1 MKKILLLLCLF
12 LGMQTYAQ
20 DEVRELTTV
29 IKVTP
34 SSSERFDVAQLQL
47 ELNGQ
52 GMPENG
58 FVWDATSSSFKGKL
72 SYNPYEDNFI
82 RLYMPDQSISYE
94 GPIHFDFGNPEITT
108 VEVNADFSPYHYV
121 SFTSGSPEDYNVE
134 LDYIELSDGSSWNS
148 SYPGVQTRQM
158 DDGEFL
164 RAEEYS
170 YELSAFTPEGISVA
184 VKNGKVTVEDEDVAV
199 ITAEKLDDMTLV
211 TFQVKD
217 AEGKPGEAE
226 VILLQA
232 NLDLSTDEQGSVQG
246 YLQPGTYY
254 YYPEMEGNY
263 LASPATDLATFTASG
278 KTTTVDYSFQDKGYK
293 PVVFRTE
300 GDVQSGSLTISPV
313 GMEYDEFYV
322 NNIDFPYTVYMVD
335 GLYKY
340 GVQPAYNP
348 PMYFEVEHG
357 LVNTAENRDVVCA
370 FHSSD
375 YGTMRF
381 KLKGAEEGH
390 YYGIHVRRGE
400 DGWSTGFNQI
410 DEENGVSGMWEAE
423 LGLKTGAYTYALER
437 QDYATQQVDFLTLG
451 AFDMEEQQEVE
462 IDLSK
467 TESVPVEV
475 SVANL
480 PDFMEGRSFTCEV
493 STSRGERLWQFRIES
508 GETKFRTRLPEG
520 EYVFNWNSYSSYSG
534 EDGIELDYVA
544 HETVEGVSDKVV
556 LDFSRLAYA
565 RVKTVVHDGLEAD
578 YCNVSTGGDFITE
591 IEFEGSS
598 MATYVILDPG
608 QYDIQATA
616 SDYEGVDVHVSDLQA
631 VTLEAGRLT
640 DVELNI
646 DRKQEGILVELEV
659 ENVKGHNLAGA
670 TVTLNGKVYR
680 TNASGYLTLADVRGD
695 EIRMK
700 VEAEGY
706 LPFEKVYAVSD
717 IYRYV
722 GETYMNVVL
731 MPKGGSSVSAVETDG
746 LLSVERTV
754 VDGRIVISNATD
766 KVWNVR
772 LVSLSGAVVAQD
784 EVPAGTT
791 ELQVGHLR
799 KGMYLLNLYR
809 DGIQKTIKVI
819 KK

>member
-134 LDYIELSDGSSWNS
+134 LDYIELSDGSSWNN

-423 LGLKTGAYTYALER
+423 LGLKTGTYTYALER

-451 AFDMEEQQEVE
+451 SFDMEEQQEVE

-467 TESVPVEV
+467 AESVPVEV

-480 PDFMEGRSFTCEV
+480 PDFMERRSFTCEV
-493 STSRGERLWQFRIES
+493 STSRGENLWQFRLER
-508 GETKFRTRLPEG
+508 GETKFQTRLPKG
-520 EYVFNWNSYSSYSG
+520 EYVFNWTSYSSYSG
-534 EDGIELDYVA
+534 EDGIEFDYVT

-565 RVKTVVHDGLEAD
+565 CVKTVVPDGLEAD

-598 MATYVILDPG
+598 TATYVILDPS
-608 QYDIQATA
+608 QYDMQATA
-616 SDYEGVDVHVSDLQA
+616 SDYEGFDVHISDLQA

-646 DRKQEGILVELEV
+646 DRKQEGILVKLEV
-659 ENVKGHNLAGA
+659 EDVKGHNLAGA

-731 MPKGGSSVSAVETDG
+731 VSKGGSSVSAVETDG

>member
-12 LGMQTYAQ
+12 LGMQVYAQ

-34 SSSERFDVAQLQL
+34 SSSGRFDVAQLQL

-94 GPIHFDFGNPEITT
+94 GPIVFDFGNPEITT

-121 SFTSGSPEDYNVE
+121 SFTSGSPEDYTVT
-134 LDYIELSDGSSWNS
+134 LDYLGLSDGSASGQS
-148 SYPGVQTRQM
+148 MPGVVTQRM

-170 YELSAFTPEGISVA
+170 YELSAFTP

-199 ITAEKLDDMTLV
+199 VTPEKLDDMTLV

-217 AEGKPGEAE
+217 AEGKPAEAE

-263 LASPATDLATFTASG
+263 LASPATDFATFTASG
-278 KTTTVDYSFQDKGYK
+278 NTTTVDYSFQDKGYK
-293 PVVFRTE
+293 PVTFRME
-300 GDVQSGSLTISPV
+300 GDVHSGSLTISPV

-340 GVQPAYNP
+340 GVQPVYNP
-348 PMYFEVEHG
+348 PMYFEAEHG
-357 LVNTAENRDVVCA
+357 LVNTAESRDVVCS

-381 KLKGAEEGH
+381 KLKGAEEGY
-390 YYGIHVRRGE
+390 YYGIHAMREE
-400 DGWSTGFNQI
+400 DGWSTGFNPV
-410 DEENGVSGMWEAE
+410 DEGNGVSAVWEAE

-437 QDYATQQVDFLTLG
+437 QEYATNQVEFLTLG
-451 AFDMEEQQEVE
+451 SFDMEKQQEVE

-467 TESVPVEV
+467 VESVSVEV

-493 STSRGERLWQFRIES
+493 TTPRGERLWSYRIER

-520 EYVFNWNSYSSYSG
+520 EYVFNWTSYSTYSG
-534 EDGIELDYVA
+534 EDGIEFDYVV

-565 RVKTVVHDGLEAD
+565 RVNTVVPDGLEAD
-578 YCNVSTGGDFITE
+578 YGNVLSKGDFITDMD
-591 IEFEGSS
+591 FEGSGT
-598 MATYVILDPG
+598 TYVILAPG
-608 QYDIQATA
+608 QYEMQAVG
-616 SDYEGVDVHVSDLQA
+616 SNYEGFDMHISDLKP
-631 VTLEAGRLT
+631 VTLEAGHLT
-640 DVELNI
+640 DVVLNI
-646 DRKQEGILVELEV
+646 DRKQEGILVELDV
-659 ENVKGHNLAGA
+659 EDVKGHNLAGA
-670 TVTLNGKVYR
+670 TVTLNGEVYR

-706 LPFEKVYAVSD
+706 LPFEKVYAVND
-717 IYRYV
+717 VYRYI
-722 GETYMNVVL
+722 GGTYMTVVL
-731 MPKGGSSVSAVETDG
+731 EPKGGSSVSAVETDG
-746 LLSVERTV
+746 LLTVERTV

-784 EVPAGTT
+784 EVPTGTT
-791 ELQVGHLR
+791 ELQAGHLR

>member
-20 DEVRELTTV
+20 DEMRELTTV

-94 GPIHFDFGNPEITT
+94 GPIHFDFGNPEFTT

-121 SFTSGSPEDYNVE
+121 SFTSGSPEDYTVT
-134 LDYIELSDGSSWNS
+134 LDYLGLSDGSASGQS
-148 SYPGVQTRQM
+148 MPGVVTQRM

-199 ITAEKLDDMTLV
+199 VTPEKLDDMTLV

-217 AEGKPGEAE
+217 AEGKPAEAE

-263 LASPATDLATFTASG
+263 LASPATDFATFTASG
-278 KTTTVDYSFQDKGYK
+278 NTTTVDYSFQDKGYK
-293 PVVFRTE
+293 PVTFRME

-348 PMYFEVEHG
+348 PMYFEAEHG
-357 LVNTAENRDVVCA
+357 LVNTAESRDVVCS

-390 YYGIHVRRGE
+390 YYGIHVRRGK

-410 DEENGVSGMWEAE
+410 DGEDGFSGMWVAE
-423 LGLKTGAYTYALER
+423 LGLKTGSYTYALER

-451 AFDMEEQQEVE
+451 SFDMEEQQEVE

-467 TESVPVEV
+467 VESVPVEV

-480 PDFMEGRSFTCEV
+480 PDFMEGRLFTCEV
-493 STSRGERLWQFRIES
+493 STPRGENLWQFRLER
-508 GETKFRTRLPEG
+508 GETTFQTRLPEG
-520 EYVFNWNSYSSYSG
+520 EYVFNWTSYSSYSG
-534 EDGIELDYVA
+534 VDNVEFDYVV
-544 HETVEGVSDKVV
+544 HENIGGVSDKVV
-556 LDFSRLAYA
+556 LDFSRLSYA
-565 RVKTVVHDGLEAD
+565 RVNTVVPNGLEAD
-578 YCNVSTGGDFITE
+578 YGNVLSKGDFITDMD
-591 IEFEGSS
+591 FEGSGT
-598 MATYVILDPG
+598 TYVILAPG
-608 QYDIQATA
+608 QYEMQAVG
-616 SDYEGVDVHVSDLQA
+616 SNYEGFDMHISDLKP
-631 VTLEAGRLT
+631 VTLEAGHLT
-640 DVELNI
+640 DVVLNI
-646 DRKQEGILVELEV
+646 DRKQEGILIELEV
-659 ENVKGHNLAGA
+659 EDVKGHNLDGV
-670 TVTLNGKVYR
+670 TVTLNGEVYR

-706 LPFEKVYAVSD
+706 LPFEKVYAVND
-717 IYRYV
+717 VYRYI
-722 GETYMNVVL
+722 GGTYMTVVL
-731 MPKGGSSVSAVETDG
+731 EPKGGSSVSAVETDG
-746 LLSVERTV
+746 LLTVERTV

-784 EVPAGTT
+784 EAPTGTT
-791 ELQVGHLR
+791 ELQAGHLR

>member
-1 MKKILLLLCLF
+1 MCLF

-20 DEVRELTTV
+20 DEMRELTTV

-94 GPIHFDFGNPEITT
+94 GPIVFDFGNPEITT

-121 SFTSGSPEDYNVE
+121 SFTSGSPEDYTVT
-134 LDYIELSDGSSWNS
+134 LDYLGLSDGSASGQS
-148 SYPGVQTRQM
+148 MPGVVTQRM

-475 SVANL
+475 SVVNL

-565 RVKTVVHDGLEAD
+565 RVKTVVPDGLEAD

>member
-20 DEVRELTTV
+20 DEMRELTTV

-94 GPIHFDFGNPEITT
+94 GPIVFDFGNPEITT

-121 SFTSGSPEDYNVE
+121 SFTSGSPEDYTVT
-134 LDYIELSDGSSWNS
+134 LDYLGLSDGSASGQS
-148 SYPGVQTRQM
+148 MPGVVTQRM

-199 ITAEKLDDMTLV
+199 VTPEKLDDMTLV

-217 AEGKPGEAE
+217 AEGKPAEAE

-263 LASPATDLATFTASG
+263 LASPATDFATFTASG
-278 KTTTVDYSFQDKGYK
+278 NTTTVDYSFQDKGYK
-293 PVVFRTE
+293 PVTFRME

-348 PMYFEVEHG
+348 PMYFEAEHG
-357 LVNTAENRDVVCA
+357 LVNTAESRDVVCS

-390 YYGIHVRRGE
+390 YYGIHVRRGK

-410 DEENGVSGMWEAE
+410 DGEDGFSGMWVAE
-423 LGLKTGAYTYALER
+423 LGLKTGSYTYALER

-451 AFDMEEQQEVE
+451 SFDMEEQQEVE

-467 TESVPVEV
+467 VESVPVEV

-493 STSRGERLWQFRIES
+493 TTPRGEGLWSYRIER

-520 EYVFNWNSYSSYSG
+520 EYVFNWTSYSTYSG
-534 EDGIELDYVA
+534 EDGIEFDYVV

-565 RVKTVVHDGLEAD
+565 RVNTVVPDGLEAD
-578 YCNVSTGGDFITE
+578 YGNVLSKGDFITDMD
-591 IEFEGSS
+591 FEGSGT
-598 MATYVILDPG
+598 TYVILAPG
-608 QYDIQATA
+608 QYEMQAVG
-616 SDYEGVDVHVSDLQA
+616 SNYEGFDMHISDLKP
-631 VTLEAGRLT
+631 VTLEAGHLT
-640 DVELNI
+640 DVVLNI

-659 ENVKGHNLAGA
+659 EDVKGHNLAGA
-670 TVTLNGKVYR
+670 TVTLNGEVYR
-680 TNASGYLTLADVRGD
+680 TNASGYLTLADVSGD

-706 LPFEKVYAVSD
+706 LPFEKVYAVND
-717 IYRYV
+717 VYRYI
-722 GETYMNVVL
+722 GGTYMTVVL
-731 MPKGGSSVSAVETDG
+731 EPKGGSSVSAVETDG
-746 LLSVERTV
+746 LLTVERTV

-784 EVPAGTT
+784 EAPTGTT
-791 ELQVGHLR
+791 ELQAGHLR

>member
-1 MKKILLLLCLF
+1 MKKVLLLLCLF

-565 RVKTVVHDGLEAD
+565 RVKTVVPDGLEAD

>member
-1 MKKILLLLCLF
+1 M
-12 LGMQTYAQ
+12 
-20 DEVRELTTV
+20 
-29 IKVTP
+29 
-34 SSSERFDVAQLQL
+34 
-47 ELNGQ
+47 
-52 GMPENG
+52 
-58 FVWDATSSSFKGKL
+58 
-72 SYNPYEDNFI
+72 
-82 RLYMPDQSISYE
+82 
-94 GPIHFDFGNPEITT
+94 
-108 VEVNADFSPYHYV
+108 
-121 SFTSGSPEDYNVE
+121 
-134 LDYIELSDGSSWNS
+134 
-148 SYPGVQTRQM
+148 
-158 DDGEFL
+158 
-164 RAEEYS
+164 
-170 YELSAFTPEGISVA
+170 
-184 VKNGKVTVEDEDVAV
+184 
-199 ITAEKLDDMTLV
+199 
-211 TFQVKD
+211 
-217 AEGKPGEAE
+217 
-226 VILLQA
+226 
-232 NLDLSTDEQGSVQG
+232 
-246 YLQPGTYY
+246 
-254 YYPEMEGNY
+254 
-263 LASPATDLATFTASG
+263 ASPATDLATFTASG

-565 RVKTVVHDGLEAD
+565 RVKTVVPDGLEAD

>member
-20 DEVRELTTV
+20 DEMRELTTV

-94 GPIHFDFGNPEITT
+94 GPIVFDFGNPEITT

-121 SFTSGSPEDYNVE
+121 SFTSGSPEDYTVT
-134 LDYIELSDGSSWNS
+134 LDYLGLSDGSASGQS
-148 SYPGVQTRQM
+148 MPGVVTQRM

-199 ITAEKLDDMTLV
+199 VTPEKLDDMTLV

-217 AEGKPGEAE
+217 AEGKPAEAE

-263 LASPATDLATFTASG
+263 LASPATDFATFTASG
-278 KTTTVDYSFQDKGYK
+278 NTTTVDYSFQDKGYK
-293 PVVFRTE
+293 PVTFRME

-348 PMYFEVEHG
+348 PMYFEAEHG
-357 LVNTAENRDVVCA
+357 LVNTAESRDVVCS

-390 YYGIHVRRGE
+390 YYGIHVRRGK

-410 DEENGVSGMWEAE
+410 DGEDGFSGMWVAE
-423 LGLKTGAYTYALER
+423 LGLKTGSYTYALER

-451 AFDMEEQQEVE
+451 SFDMEEQQEVE

-467 TESVPVEV
+467 VESVPVEV

-493 STSRGERLWQFRIES
+493 TTPRGERLWSYRIER

-520 EYVFNWNSYSSYSG
+520 EYVFNWTSYSTYSG
-534 EDGIELDYVA
+534 EDGIEFDYVV

-565 RVKTVVHDGLEAD
+565 RVNTVVPDGLEAD
-578 YCNVSTGGDFITE
+578 YGNVLSKGDFITDMD
-591 IEFEGSS
+591 FEGSGT
-598 MATYVILDPG
+598 TYVILAPG
-608 QYDIQATA
+608 QYEMQAVG
-616 SDYEGVDVHVSDLQA
+616 SNYEGFDMHISDLKP
-631 VTLEAGRLT
+631 VTLEAGHLT
-640 DVELNI
+640 DVVLNI

-659 ENVKGHNLAGA
+659 EDVKGHNLAGA
-670 TVTLNGKVYR
+670 TVTLNGEVYR

-706 LPFEKVYAVSD
+706 LPFEKVYAVND
-717 IYRYV
+717 VYRYI
-722 GETYMNVVL
+722 GGTYMTVVL
-731 MPKGGSSVSAVETDG
+731 EPKGGSSVSAVETDG
-746 LLSVERTV
+746 LLTVERTV

-772 LVSLSGAVVAQD
+772 LVSLSGAVVTQD
-784 EVPAGTT
+784 EAPTGTT
-791 ELQVGHLR
+791 ELQAGHLR

>member
-565 RVKTVVHDGLEAD
+565 RVKTVVPDGLEAD

-598 MATYVILDPG
+598 TATYVILDPG

>member
-94 GPIHFDFGNPEITT
+94 GPILFDFYNPEITT
-108 VEVNADFSPYHYV
+108 VEVDADFSPYHYV

-134 LDYIELSDGSSWNS
+134 LDYIGLSDGSSWNS
-148 SYPGVQTRQM
+148 SYPGVQIRQM
-158 DDGEFL
+158 DDGEYL
-164 RAEEYS
+164 RTGEYI
-170 YELSAFTPEGISVA
+170 YELSAFTPEGISVD
-184 VKNGKVTVEDEDVAV
+184 VKNGNVTVEDEDVAV

-293 PVVFRTE
+293 PVTFRTE
-300 GDVQSGSLTISPV
+300 GDVQSGSLIISPV
-313 GMEYDEFYV
+313 GMEYNEFYV

-400 DGWSTGFNQI
+400 DSWSTGFNQI

-534 EDGIELDYVA
+534 EDGIEFDYVT
-544 HETVEGVSDKVV
+544 HETVEGVSDKVA

-565 RVKTVVHDGLEAD
+565 RVKTVVPDGLEAD

-598 MATYVILDPG
+598 TATYVILDPG

-631 VTLEAGRLT
+631 VTLEAGRLS

-746 LLSVERTV
+746 PLSVERTV

>member
-94 GPIHFDFGNPEITT
+94 GPIVFDFGNPEITT

-121 SFTSGSPEDYNVE
+121 SFTSGSPEDYTVT
-134 LDYIELSDGSSWNS
+134 LDYLGLSDGSASGQS
-148 SYPGVQTRQM
+148 MPGVVTQRM

-199 ITAEKLDDMTLV
+199 VTPEKLDDMTLV

-217 AEGKPGEAE
+217 AEGKPAEAE

-263 LASPATDLATFTASG
+263 LASPATDFATFTASG
-278 KTTTVDYSFQDKGYK
+278 NTTTVDYSFQDKGYK
-293 PVVFRTE
+293 PVTFRME
-300 GDVQSGSLTISPV
+300 GDVHSGSLTISPV

-340 GVQPAYNP
+340 GVQPVYNP
-348 PMYFEVEHG
+348 PMYFEAEHG
-357 LVNTAENRDVVCA
+357 LVNTAESRDVVCS

-381 KLKGAEEGH
+381 KLKGAEEGY
-390 YYGIHVRRGE
+390 YYGIHAMREE
-400 DGWSTGFNQI
+400 DGWSTGFNPV
-410 DEENGVSGMWEAE
+410 DEGNGVSAVWEAE

-437 QDYATQQVDFLTLG
+437 QEYATNQVEFLTLG
-451 AFDMEEQQEVE
+451 SFDMEKQQEVE

-467 TESVPVEV
+467 VESVSVEV

-493 STSRGERLWQFRIES
+493 TTPRGERLWSYRIER

-520 EYVFNWNSYSSYSG
+520 EYVFNWTSYSTYSG
-534 EDGIELDYVA
+534 EDGIEFDYVV

-565 RVKTVVHDGLEAD
+565 RVNTVVPDGLEAD
-578 YCNVSTGGDFITE
+578 YGNVLSKGDFITDMD
-591 IEFEGSS
+591 FEGSGT
-598 MATYVILDPG
+598 TYVILAPG
-608 QYDIQATA
+608 QYEMQAVG
-616 SDYEGVDVHVSDLQA
+616 SNYEGFDMHISDLKP
-631 VTLEAGRLT
+631 VTLEAGHLT
-640 DVELNI
+640 DVVLNI

-659 ENVKGHNLAGA
+659 EDVKGHNLAGA
-670 TVTLNGKVYR
+670 TVTLNGEVYR

-706 LPFEKVYAVSD
+706 LPFEKVYAVND
-717 IYRYV
+717 VYRYI
-722 GETYMNVVL
+722 GGTYMTVVL
-731 MPKGGSSVSAVETDG
+731 EPKGGSSVSAVETDG
-746 LLSVERTV
+746 LLTVERTV

-784 EVPAGTT
+784 EAPTGTT
-791 ELQVGHLR
+791 ELQAGHLR

>member
-313 GMEYDEFYV
+313 GMGYDEFYV

-565 RVKTVVHDGLEAD
+565 RVKTVVPDGLEAD

>member
-12 LGMQTYAQ
+12 LGMQVYAQ

-34 SSSERFDVAQLQL
+34 SSSGRFDVAQLQL

-94 GPIHFDFGNPEITT
+94 GPIVFDFGNPEITT

-121 SFTSGSPEDYNVE
+121 SFTSGSPEDYTVT
-134 LDYIELSDGSSWNS
+134 LDYLGLSDGSASGQS
-148 SYPGVQTRQM
+148 MPGVVTQRM

-199 ITAEKLDDMTLV
+199 VTPEKLDDMTLV

-217 AEGKPGEAE
+217 AEGKPAEAE

-263 LASPATDLATFTASG
+263 LASPATDFATFTASG
-278 KTTTVDYSFQDKGYK
+278 NTTTVDYSFQDKGYK
-293 PVVFRTE
+293 PVTFRME

-348 PMYFEVEHG
+348 PMYFEAEHG
-357 LVNTAENRDVVCA
+357 LVNTAESRDVVCS

-390 YYGIHVRRGE
+390 YYGIHVRRGK

-410 DEENGVSGMWEAE
+410 DGEDGFSGMWVAE
-423 LGLKTGAYTYALER
+423 LGLKTGSYTYALER

-451 AFDMEEQQEVE
+451 SFDMEEQQEVE

-467 TESVPVEV
+467 VESVPVEV

-493 STSRGERLWQFRIES
+493 TTPRGERLWSYRIER

-520 EYVFNWNSYSSYSG
+520 EYVFNWTSYSTYSG
-534 EDGIELDYVA
+534 EDGIEFDYVV

-565 RVKTVVHDGLEAD
+565 RVNTVVPDGLEAD
-578 YCNVSTGGDFITE
+578 YGNVLSKGDFITDMD
-591 IEFEGSS
+591 FEGSGT
-598 MATYVILDPG
+598 TYVILAPG
-608 QYDIQATA
+608 QYEMQAVG
-616 SDYEGVDVHVSDLQA
+616 SNYEGFDMHISDLKP
-631 VTLEAGRLT
+631 VTLEAGHLT
-640 DVELNI
+640 DVVLNI

-659 ENVKGHNLAGA
+659 EDVKGHNLAGA
-670 TVTLNGKVYR
+670 TVTLNGEVYR
-680 TNASGYLTLADVRGD
+680 TNASGYLTLADVSGD

-706 LPFEKVYAVSD
+706 LPFEKVYAVND
-717 IYRYV
+717 VYRYI
-722 GETYMNVVL
+722 GGTYMTVVL
-731 MPKGGSSVSAVETDG
+731 EPKGGSSVSAVETDG
-746 LLSVERTV
+746 LLTVERTV

-784 EVPAGTT
+784 EAPTGTT
-791 ELQVGHLR
+791 ELQAGHLR

>member
-20 DEVRELTTV
+20 DEMRELTTV

-94 GPIHFDFGNPEITT
+94 GPIVFDFGNPEITT

-121 SFTSGSPEDYNVE
+121 SFTSGSPEDYTVT
-134 LDYIELSDGSSWNS
+134 LDYLGLSDGSASGQS
-148 SYPGVQTRQM
+148 MPGVVTQRM

-199 ITAEKLDDMTLV
+199 VTPEKLDDMTLV

-217 AEGKPGEAE
+217 AEGKPAEAE

-263 LASPATDLATFTASG
+263 LASPATDFATFTASG
-278 KTTTVDYSFQDKGYK
+278 NTTTVDYSFQDKGYK
-293 PVVFRTE
+293 PVTFRME

-348 PMYFEVEHG
+348 PMYFEAEHG
-357 LVNTAENRDVVCA
+357 LVNTAESRDVVCS

-390 YYGIHVRRGE
+390 YYGIHVRRGK

-410 DEENGVSGMWEAE
+410 DGEDGFSGMWVAE
-423 LGLKTGAYTYALER
+423 LGLKTGSYTYALER

-451 AFDMEEQQEVE
+451 SFDMEEQQEVE

-467 TESVPVEV
+467 VESVPVEV

-493 STSRGERLWQFRIES
+493 TTPRGERLWSYRIER

-520 EYVFNWNSYSSYSG
+520 EYVFNWTSYSTYSG
-534 EDGIELDYVA
+534 EDGIEFDYVV

-565 RVKTVVHDGLEAD
+565 RVNTVVPDGLEAD
-578 YCNVSTGGDFITE
+578 YGNVLSKGDFITDMD
-591 IEFEGSS
+591 FEGSGT
-598 MATYVILDPG
+598 TYVILAPG
-608 QYDIQATA
+608 QYEMQAVG
-616 SDYEGVDVHVSDLQA
+616 SNYEGFDMHISDLKP
-631 VTLEAGRLT
+631 VTLEAGHLT
-640 DVELNI
+640 DVVLNI

-659 ENVKGHNLAGA
+659 EDVKGHNLAGA
-670 TVTLNGKVYR
+670 TVTLNGEVYR
-680 TNASGYLTLADVRGD
+680 TNASGYLTLADVSGD

-706 LPFEKVYAVSD
+706 LPFEKVYAVND
-717 IYRYV
+717 VYRYI
-722 GETYMNVVL
+722 GGTYMTVVL
-731 MPKGGSSVSAVETDG
+731 EPKGGSSVSAVETDG
-746 LLSVERTV
+746 LLTVERTV

-784 EVPAGTT
+784 EVPTGTT
-791 ELQVGHLR
+791 ELQAGHLR

>member
-467 TESVPVEV
+467 TERVPVEV

-565 RVKTVVHDGLEAD
+565 RVKTVVPDGLEAD

>member
-1 MKKILLLLCLF
+1 MCLF

-565 RVKTVVHDGLEAD
+565 RVKTVVPDGLEAD

>member
-467 TESVPVEV
+467 TESVPVKV

-565 RVKTVVHDGLEAD
+565 RVKTVVPDGLEAD

>member
-94 GPIHFDFGNPEITT
+94 GPILFDFGNPEITT

-134 LDYIELSDGSSWNS
+134 LDYIGLSDGSSWNS
-148 SYPGVQTRQM
+148 SYPGVQIRQM
-158 DDGEFL
+158 DDGEYL
-164 RAEEYS
+164 RTGEYI
-170 YELSAFTPEGISVA
+170 YELSAFTPEGISVD
-184 VKNGKVTVEDEDVAV
+184 VKNGNVTVEDEDVAV
-199 ITAEKLDDMTLV
+199 TTAEKLDDMTLV

-293 PVVFRTE
+293 PVTFRTE
-300 GDVQSGSLTISPV
+300 GDVQSGSLIISPV
-313 GMEYDEFYV
+313 GMEYNEFYV

-348 PMYFEVEHG
+348 PMYFEAEHG
-357 LVNTAENRDVVCA
+357 LVNTAESRDVVCS

-390 YYGIHVRRGE
+390 YYGIHVRRGK

-410 DEENGVSGMWEAE
+410 DGEDGFSGMWVAE
-423 LGLKTGAYTYALER
+423 LGLKTGSYTYALER

-451 AFDMEEQQEVE
+451 SFDMEEQQEVE

-467 TESVPVEV
+467 VESVPVEV

-493 STSRGERLWQFRIES
+493 STPRGENLWQFRLER
-508 GETKFRTRLPEG
+508 GETTFQTRLPEG
-520 EYVFNWNSYSSYSG
+520 EYVFNWTCYSSYSG
-534 EDGIELDYVA
+534 EDNVEFDYVT

-565 RVKTVVHDGLEAD
+565 RVRTVVPDGLEAD
-578 YCNVSTGGDFITE
+578 YCNVSSGRDFITE
-591 IEFEGSS
+591 IEFEGSGTV
-598 MATYVILDPG
+598 TYVILAPG
-608 QYDIQATA
+608 QYGIQATA
-616 SDYEGVDVHVSDLQA
+616 SNYDGFDLHMSDLQ
-631 VTLEAGRLT
+631 VVKLESGRLT

-646 DRKQEGILVELEV
+646 DRKQEGILLELDVEDV
-659 ENVKGHNLAGA
+659 EGRGLAKA
-670 TVTLNGKVYR
+670 TVTLNGEVYR

-706 LPFEKVYAVSD
+706 LPFEKVYAVND
-717 IYRYV
+717 VYRYI
-722 GETYMNVVL
+722 GGTYMTVVL
-731 MPKGGSSVSAVETDG
+731 EPKGGSSVSAVETDG
-746 LLSVERTV
+746 LLTVERTV

-784 EVPAGTT
+784 EVPTGTT
-791 ELQVGHLR
+791 ELQAGHLR

>member
-20 DEVRELTTV
+20 DEMRELTTV

-94 GPIHFDFGNPEITT
+94 GPIVFDFGNPEITT

-121 SFTSGSPEDYNVE
+121 SFTSGSPEDYTVT
-134 LDYIELSDGSSWNS
+134 LDYLGLSDGSASGQS
-148 SYPGVQTRQM
+148 MPGVVTQRM

-199 ITAEKLDDMTLV
+199 VTPEKLDDMTLV

-217 AEGKPGEAE
+217 AEGKPAEAE

-263 LASPATDLATFTASG
+263 LASPATDFATFTASG
-278 KTTTVDYSFQDKGYK
+278 NTTTVDYSFQDKGYK
-293 PVVFRTE
+293 PVTFRME

-348 PMYFEVEHG
+348 PMYFEAEHG
-357 LVNTAENRDVVCA
+357 LVNTAESRDVVCS

-390 YYGIHVRRGE
+390 YYGIHVRRGK

-410 DEENGVSGMWEAE
+410 DAEDGFSGMWVAE
-423 LGLKTGAYTYALER
+423 LGLKTGSYTYALER

-451 AFDMEEQQEVE
+451 SFDMEEQQEVE

-467 TESVPVEV
+467 VESVPVEV

-493 STSRGERLWQFRIES
+493 TTPRGERLWSYRIER

-520 EYVFNWNSYSSYSG
+520 EYVFNWTSYSTYSG
-534 EDGIELDYVA
+534 EDGIEFDYVV

-565 RVKTVVHDGLEAD
+565 RVNTVVPDGLEAD
-578 YCNVSTGGDFITE
+578 YGNVLSKGDFITDMD
-591 IEFEGSS
+591 FEGSGT
-598 MATYVILDPG
+598 TYVILAPG
-608 QYDIQATA
+608 QYEMQAVG
-616 SDYEGVDVHVSDLQA
+616 SNYEGFDMHISDLKP
-631 VTLEAGRLT
+631 VTLEAGHLT
-640 DVELNI
+640 DVVLNI

-659 ENVKGHNLAGA
+659 EDVKGHNLAGA
-670 TVTLNGKVYR
+670 TVTLNGEVYR

-706 LPFEKVYAVSD
+706 LPFEKVYAVND
-717 IYRYV
+717 VYRYI
-722 GETYMNVVL
+722 GGTYMTVVL
-731 MPKGGSSVSAVETDG
+731 EPKGGSSVSAVETDG
-746 LLSVERTV
+746 LLTVERTV

-784 EVPAGTT
+784 EAPTGTT
-791 ELQVGHLR
+791 ELQAGHLR

>member
-94 GPIHFDFGNPEITT
+94 GPIVFDFGNPEITT

-121 SFTSGSPEDYNVE
+121 SFTSGSPEDYTVT
-134 LDYIELSDGSSWNS
+134 LDYLGLSDGSASGQS
-148 SYPGVQTRQM
+148 MPGVVTQRM

-199 ITAEKLDDMTLV
+199 VTPEKLDDMTLV

-217 AEGKPGEAE
+217 AEGKPAEAE

-263 LASPATDLATFTASG
+263 LASPATDFATFTASG
-278 KTTTVDYSFQDKGYK
+278 NTTTVDYSFQDKGYK
-293 PVVFRTE
+293 PVTFRME

-348 PMYFEVEHG
+348 PMYFEAEHG
-357 LVNTAENRDVVCA
+357 LVNTAESRDVVCS

-390 YYGIHVRRGE
+390 YYGIHVRRGK

-410 DEENGVSGMWEAE
+410 DGEDGFSGMWVAE
-423 LGLKTGAYTYALER
+423 LGLKTGSYTYALER

-451 AFDMEEQQEVE
+451 SFDMEEQQEVE

-467 TESVPVEV
+467 VESVSVEV

-493 STSRGERLWQFRIES
+493 TTPRGERLWSYRIER

-520 EYVFNWNSYSSYSG
+520 EYVFNWTSYSTYSG
-534 EDGIELDYVA
+534 EDGIEFDYVV

-565 RVKTVVHDGLEAD
+565 RVNTVVPDGLEAD
-578 YCNVSTGGDFITE
+578 YCNVSSGGDFITE
-591 IEFEGSS
+591 IDFEGSGTV
-598 MATYVILDPG
+598 TYVILAPG
-608 QYDIQATA
+608 QYGIQATA
-616 SDYEGVDVHVSDLQA
+616 SNYDGFDLHISDLQ
-631 VTLEAGRLT
+631 VVKLESGRLT

-646 DRKQEGILVELEV
+646 DRKQEGILVELDV
-659 ENVKGHNLAGA
+659 EDVKGRGLAGA
-670 TVTLNGKVYR
+670 AVTLNGKVYR

-706 LPFEKVYAVSD
+706 LPFEKVYAVND
-717 IYRYV
+717 VYRYI
-722 GETYMNVVL
+722 GGTYMTVVL
-731 MPKGGSSVSAVETDG
+731 EPKGGSSVSAVETDG
-746 LLSVERTV
+746 LLTVERTV

-772 LVSLSGAVVAQD
+772 LVSLSGVIVAQD
-784 EVPAGTT
+784 EAPTGTT
-791 ELQVGHLR
+791 ELQAGHLR

>member
-47 ELNGQ
+47 KLNGQ

-565 RVKTVVHDGLEAD
+565 RVKTVVPDGLEAD

>member
-20 DEVRELTTV
+20 DEMRELTTV

-94 GPIHFDFGNPEITT
+94 GPIVFDFGNPEITT

-121 SFTSGSPEDYNVE
+121 SFTSGSPEDYTVT
-134 LDYIELSDGSSWNS
+134 LDYLGLSDGSASGQS
-148 SYPGVQTRQM
+148 MPGVVTQRM

-199 ITAEKLDDMTLV
+199 VTPEKLDDMTLV

-217 AEGKPGEAE
+217 AEGKPAEAE

-263 LASPATDLATFTASG
+263 LASPATDFATFTASG
-278 KTTTVDYSFQDKGYK
+278 NTTTVDYSFQDKGYK
-293 PVVFRTE
+293 PVTFRME
-300 GDVQSGSLTISPV
+300 GDVHSGSLTISPV

-348 PMYFEVEHG
+348 PMYFEAEHG
-357 LVNTAENRDVVCA
+357 LVNTAESRDVVCA

-390 YYGIHVRRGE
+390 YYGIHVRRGK

-410 DEENGVSGMWEAE
+410 DGEDGFSGMWVAE
-423 LGLKTGAYTYALER
+423 LGLKTESYTYALER

-451 AFDMEEQQEVE
+451 SFDMEEQQEVE

-467 TESVPVEV
+467 VESVPVEV

-493 STSRGERLWQFRIES
+493 STPRGENLWQFRLER
-508 GETKFRTRLPEG
+508 GETTFQTRLPEG
-520 EYVFNWNSYSSYSG
+520 EYVFNWTSYSSYSG
-534 EDGIELDYVA
+534 VDNVEFDYVV
-544 HETVEGVSDKVV
+544 HENIGGVSDKVV
-556 LDFSRLAYA
+556 LDFSRLSYA
-565 RVKTVVHDGLEAD
+565 RVNTVVPDGLEAD
-578 YCNVSTGGDFITE
+578 YGNVLSKGDFITDMD
-591 IEFEGSS
+591 FEGSGT
-598 MATYVILDPG
+598 TYVILAPG
-608 QYDIQATA
+608 QYEMQAVG
-616 SDYEGVDVHVSDLQA
+616 SNYEGFDMHISDLKP
-631 VTLEAGRLT
+631 VTLEAGHLT
-640 DVELNI
+640 DVVLNI
-646 DRKQEGILVELEV
+646 DRKQEGILVELDV
-659 ENVKGHNLAGA
+659 EDVKGRGLAGA

-706 LPFEKVYAVSD
+706 LPFEKVYAVND
-717 IYRYV
+717 VYRYI
-722 GETYMNVVL
+722 GGTYMTVVL
-731 MPKGGSSVSAVETDG
+731 EPKGGSSVSAVETDG
-746 LLSVERTV
+746 LLTVERTV

-784 EVPAGTT
+784 EAPTGTT
-791 ELQVGHLR
+791 ELQAGHLR